1 MSPVAELLVVG
12 AKPDSCHVQWW
23 TVGTET
29 PPPPSRRGLGAAPPV
44 GSRNLAPGGGLSG
57 EAPRKI
63 LENLHDFGHF
73 SCDQSNDEAM
83 ET

>member
-1 MSPVAELLVVG
+1 MSSG
-12 AKPDSCHVQWW
+12 GQW
-23 TVGTET
+23 GQSH
-29 PPPPSRRGLGAAPPV
+29 PPSRRGLGAAPPV
-44 GSRNLAPGGGLSG
+44 GSRDLAPGGGLSG